1 MKDLRKNW
9 FQRLQEWA
17 ITQMAKVTWK
27 TRDRLSEQELSEI
40 RNRCKKDYYIIAT
53 RKKNYLSTFFIALG
67 HFLLTGKWGYFSHV
81 LMNLEDAVR
90 DDSDFR
96 FIEATGKGVHYS
108 TFTEVFGT
116 VQSVALIVPTH
127 MSMTNWT
134 KALDK
139 ARTLL
144 GRPYDNLFDLKNDL
158 EINCVELIRIA
169 LQETPDYDKN
179 FAEFEKLAKRKK
191 KLTPDMFVNCPD
203 FKVVYEIKD

>member
-1 MKDLRKNW
+1 MKNLRKNW

-27 TRDRLSEQELSEI
+27 TRDKLSEQELSEI
-40 RNRCKKDYYIIAT
+40 RKRCKKDYYIIAT
-53 RKKNYLSTFFIALG
+53 RKKNYLSTFFIVLG

-108 TFTEVFGT
+108 TFTEVFST

-158 EINCVELIRIA
+158 EINCVELIRLA

-191 KLTPDMFVNCPD
+191 KLTPDMFVDCPD
-203 FKVVYEIKD
+203 FKVIYEIKE